1 MFDGND
7 PAVRAI
13 EARYLEHLGDF
24 VRKANDTTAEMDERA
39 AALDEQRKQQDA
51 QLARLQDELE
61 KAKQA
66 AADEQV
72 KTGRDDGW
80 ARREQSTV
88 LAIGSDEEG
97 QDSGGMATPA
107 TDVRTPASSPIPQTG
122 GPAVSTPAPADE
134 EDDYSNQS
142 WLR

>member
-13 EARYLEHLGDF
+13 EAQYIEHLGDF

-39 AALDEQRKQQDA
+39 AALDEQRKQQDE
-51 QLARLQDELE
+51 QLTRLKDELE
-61 KAKQA
+61 KATRA
-66 AADEQV
+66 AEDEQP
-72 KTGRDDGW
+72 KTSRDDGW
-80 ARREQSTV
+80 TRREPSTV
-88 LAIGSDEEG
+88 LAIGSDEEE
-97 QDSGGMATPA
+97 QDSGGMGAPVA
-107 TDVRTPASSPIPQTG
+107 DVRAPTSSPVPRVEGSTV
-122 GPAVSTPAPADE
+122 PTPAPD